1 MVVDLFKKDMVFE
14 LKKTLLEVK
23 VKESRDVGAR
33 KTL

>member
-1 MVVDLFKKDMVFE
+1 MVVDLFKKDMVVD
-14 LKKTLLEVK
+14 LKKTLLKVK

>member
-1 MVVDLFKKDMVFE
+1 MVVYLFKKDMVFE

-23 VKESRDVGAR
+23 VEESRDVGAR